1 MRMRTHKCM
10 DVHAHSGTVKCTAT
24 VAFQATVRTLDLV
37 QQWFAQSSGAL
48 HSTTVAPV
56 RLSTLAILARWVYS
70 HGGYTQVRPSAAVL
84 AEVEAF
90 KAAHFDGKFVVGVQ
104 VG

>member
-1 MRMRTHKCM
+1 
-10 DVHAHSGTVKCTAT
+10 VH
-24 VAFQATVRTLDLV
+24 
-37 QQWFAQSSGAL
+37 
-48 HSTTVAPV
+48 
-56 RLSTLAILARWVYS
+56 LSTLAILARWVYS